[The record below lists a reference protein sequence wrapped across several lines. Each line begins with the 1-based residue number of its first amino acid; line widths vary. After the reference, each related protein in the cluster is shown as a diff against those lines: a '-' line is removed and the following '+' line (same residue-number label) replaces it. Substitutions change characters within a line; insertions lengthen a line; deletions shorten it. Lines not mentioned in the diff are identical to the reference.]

1 MGIATDIVIII
12 VAALIGGVVAKWFK
26 QPLILG
32 YILAG
37 ILVGP
42 YSGGITVS
50 EIHEIERLAE
60 IGVALLLFALGLE
73 FSFKELKPVRS
84 IALIGTP
91 IQILLTIAYGL
102 AIGRWIGW
110 GWAASLWFGA
120 LISVSSTMVVLKT
133 IMNEGRMGT
142 LSSRVMIG
150 MLIVQDLAIIP
161 MMIFLPQFSNPKAG
175 LPVLGIALLKAAAFL
190 GVMIIM
196 GTRLL
201 PRLMRYIATW
211 NSRELFLLTITAV
224 GLGIGYTTYL
234 VGLSFAFGAFVTGL
248 VLSESDYGHQA
259 LSEIIPLR
267 DLFGLLFFVSV
278 GMLLNPVC
286 LLSHL
291 GQVISLVALVA
302 VGKGVIFAGLSR
314 LFGYVNVIPL
324 ALGLGLF
331 QVGEFSFVL
340 ARVGLSTESISNELY
355 NMILNTVVLTM
366 ILTPFVSRLTTPLYA
381 LRKRWHRH
389 EPVQTINLPKE
400 GLKDHLVIAG
410 GGRVGLFVAG
420 LIRRLDL
427 QFVIIEMD
435 SRQFEKVKKNG
446 MPVIY
451 GDATHPVLLEAAR
464 IRDAKMLL
472 ITVPA
477 TIIAQA
483 ILREAHHIQP
493 GLHVVARAEGI
504 EQMEA
509 LHQKGVYE
517 VVQPEAEA
525 GLEITRQALL
535 HLNVPAM
542 KIIAI
547 ADAVRREQYAS
558 LYRMQENGPVA
569 CQLQKANMML
579 DILWVPV
586 SSGSAMIG
594 KTIREL
600 EIRKKTGVSLVAV
613 YHAGMMIPN
622 PGADYQFAENDM
634 AAVMATPEQ
643 LERFKK
649 TFNIDLECL

>member
-12 VAALIGGVVAKWFK
+12 VAALIGGIIAKWFK

-50 EIHEIERLAE
+50 DIHEIERLAE

-73 FSFKELKPVRS
+73 FSFKELKPVRA

-91 IQILLTIAYGL
+91 IQILLTILYGFG
-102 AIGRWIGW
+102 IGRWMGW
-110 GWAASLWFGA
+110 GGVPSLWFGA
-120 LISVSSTMVVLKT
+120 LISISSTMVVLKT
-133 IMNEGRMGT
+133 LSNEGRMGT

-161 MMIFLPQFSNPKAG
+161 MMIFLPQLSDPKAG
-175 LPVLGIALLKAAAFL
+175 LPVLGLALLKAAGFL
-190 GVMIIM
+190 ALMVIM

-224 GLGIGYTTYL
+224 GLGIGYATYL

-248 VLSESDYGHQA
+248 VISESDYGHQA

-278 GMLLNPVC
+278 GMLLNPAC
-286 LLSHL
+286 LLSHIR
-291 GQVISLVALVA
+291 QVLCLVALVA
-302 VGKGVIFAGLSR
+302 VGKGIIFAGLSR

-340 ARVGLSTESISNELY
+340 ARAGLATESINSELY

-366 ILTPFVSRLTTPLYA
+366 ILTPLVSRLTTPLYA
-381 LRKRWHRH
+381 LKKRWHRH

-400 GLKDHLVIAG
+400 GLRDHLVIAG

-420 LIRRLDL
+420 LIQRLDL
-427 QFVIIEMD
+427 KFVIIELD
-435 SRQFEKVKKNG
+435 SRQFENAKKTG

-451 GDATHPVLLEAAR
+451 GDATQPVLLEAAQ
-464 IRDAKMLL
+464 IRHAKMLL

-483 ILREAHHIQP
+483 ILREAHAIKP
-493 GLHVVARAEGI
+493 DLHVVARAEGM
-504 EQMEA
+504 EQMKA
-509 LHQKGVYE
+509 LHDIGVYE

-542 KIIAI
+542 KIIEI

-569 CQLQKANMML
+569 CQLQKANLML

-586 SSGSAMIG
+586 ASENSMIG
-594 KTIREL
+594 KTIKEL
-600 EIRKKTGVSLVAV
+600 EIRKKTGVSIVAV
-613 YHAGMMIPN
+613 FHEGAMIPN
-622 PGADYQFAENDM
+622 PEADYRFAENDM
-634 AAVMATPEQ
+634 VAVMCTPKQMEN
-643 LERFKK
+643 FKK
-649 TFNIDLECL
+649 TFNLDLDCF